1 MIPGHL
7 TYNTAID
14 TATERVA
21 QAERLDAMPSSG
33 VIVPSYSSINQ
44 IMMAPQQEGRVQF
57 MSALSKLGSQYVQKR
72 IADNQA
78 LEYQKA
84 AINITQ
90 TLRTAS
96 DKFLSQTQDGNGY
109 TEFITETHK
118 SLLNDAI
125 KNASTSD
132 VKKQIQ
138 SWGMQSAADWANR
151 AFQKQ
156 NELQTA
162 YVIREN
168 ASHVQTLINQV
179 RSNPKNYNSLKT
191 LLTDTINQATSSISD
206 PQTRQSIV
214 GDTMSNFMYAYGLG
228 MCDEDPY
235 MAQVQLLGTDFTSS
249 LKPGQYQALMN
260 YCTGQISAQKRQQ
273 EKEQKFFANAKA
285 QQRMDQV
292 TNLMIKIALGEVT
305 PEQVLATE
313 YLTPKERLKL
323 IEKSQA
329 QQNRVNKFLQNN
341 IIINE
346 RLQNNQSLLGI
357 PDKDQEK
364 WFDDFVVS
372 QKNKLAAENKKL
384 QLSKLAE
391 VAKNCTAPL
400 KKLTTEIKNQMLSGD
415 TEAMLDAAVAYDT
428 LARESP
434 NTISAFN
441 DQKIINA
448 CLTLSREIGYGNNIY
463 KVAETITQDLT
474 QIDKENTKVRNNIL
488 YGANAIK
495 AVATRLETDTEAGFF
510 QSKDNPHLNTPMS
523 SPFFIREARAALYGA
538 IIGGAKTTEV
548 ASNLAADRLDKI
560 FPKTDINGF
569 TERMWNPPEKLLG
582 SNMPKMILKQKIGEL
597 IDSAVSSAVQG
608 GDPIISGS
616 SNIIN
621 GRLNPKNMGK
631 FSIDI
636 KDGNKTKTCKAFIR
650 SIPGEKGKYNIV
662 YTDGTSDFFLCNPNS
677 NSLFDPVVISV
688 DQLAQ

>member
-7 TYNTAID
+7 TYNTALE
-14 TATERVA
+14 TATEKVA
-21 QAERLDAMPSSG
+21 QAERLDAMPSTG

-44 IMMAPQQEGRVQF
+44 IMMAPQQEGRIQF
-57 MSALSKLGSQYVQKR
+57 MSALSKLGAQYVQKR

-84 AINITQ
+84 AINVTQ
-90 TLRTAS
+90 TLRNAS
-96 DKFLSQTQDGNGY
+96 DKFLAQTQDGNGY

-118 SLLNDAI
+118 GLLNEAI

-132 VKKQIQ
+132 VKKQLQ
-138 SWGMQSAADWANR
+138 TWGIQSAADWANR

-168 ASHVQTLINQV
+168 ASNVQTLINQV
-179 RSNPKNYNSLKT
+179 RANPQNFHSLKT
-191 LLTDTINQATSSISD
+191 LLSDTIKQATSSIND
-206 PQTRQSIV
+206 PIKRQTITS
-214 GDTMSNFMYAYGLG
+214 DTMSNFMYAYGLG

-235 MAQVQLLGTDFTSS
+235 MAQVQLLGTEFTTG

-260 YCTGQISAQKRQQ
+260 YCTGKIAAKKRQQ

-292 TNLMIKIALGEVT
+292 SNLMIKIALGEVT
-305 PEQVLATE
+305 PEEVLATE

-323 IEKSQA
+323 VEKSKA
-329 QQNRVNKFLQNN
+329 QHRKVNEFLQNN
-341 IIINE
+341 AIINE
-346 RLQNNQSLLGI
+346 RIQNNQSLLGI
-357 PDKDQEK
+357 PDRHQEK
-364 WFDDFVVS
+364 WFDDYVVA

-415 TEAMLDAAVAYDT
+415 TESMLDAAVAYDT
-428 LARESP
+428 LSRESP
-434 NTISAFN
+434 NTVSKLDN
-441 DQKIINA
+441 NKIINA
-448 CLTLSREIGYGNNIY
+448 CLTLAREIGYGNNVY

-474 QIDKENTKVRNNIL
+474 KIDKTQTEKREKLL
-488 YGANAIK
+488 YGADAIK
-495 AVATRLETDTEAGFF
+495 NVADRLETDTEAGWF
-510 QSKDNPHLNTPMS
+510 QSKDNPHLNTPSS

-538 IIGGAKTTEV
+538 ISGGADSAETAKV
-548 ASNLAADRLDKI
+548 LAADRLDKI

-582 SNMPKMILKQKIGEL
+582 GNIPKMVIKHKIGTL
-597 IDSAVSSAVQG
+597 IDSAVSSAVQA
-608 GDPIISGS
+608 GDPVILGS
-616 SNIIN
+616 SNIVN
-621 GRLNPKNMGK
+621 GRLNPKNMGQ

-636 KDGNKTKTCKAFIR
+636 KDGDKKKTCKAFIR
-650 SIPGEKGKYNIV
+650 AIPGEKGKYNIA

>member
-1 MIPGHL
+1 MNIGQL
-7 TYNTAID
+7 TYNTSINTAI
-14 TATERVA
+14 EKVA

-33 VIVPSYSSINQ
+33 VIIPSYSSINQ
-44 IMMAPQQEGRVQF
+44 IMMAPQQDGRIQF
-57 MSALSKLGSQYVQKR
+57 MDALSKLGAQYVKKR

-84 AINITQ
+84 AINLTQ
-90 TLRTAS
+90 TLKNAS
-96 DKFLSQTQDGNGY
+96 DQFLNNTQDGNGY

-118 SLLNDAI
+118 NLLNSAI
-125 KNASTSD
+125 QNASTSD

-138 SWGMQSAADWANR
+138 AWGHQSAADWANR

-162 YVIREN
+162 YVIRQNESN
-168 ASHVQTLINQV
+168 VQTLINQV
-179 RSNPKNYNSLKT
+179 RANPKNYNSLKK
-191 LLTDTINQATSSISD
+191 LLTDTINQATSSIPD
-206 PQTRQSIV
+206 PRKRIAIA
-214 GDTMSNFMYAYGLG
+214 GDTMSSFMYSYGLG

-235 MAQVQLLGTDFTSS
+235 MAQVQLLGTEFTSGM
-249 LKPGQYQALMN
+249 KPGQYQALMN
-260 YCTGQISAQKRQQ
+260 YCTGQISARKRQQ

-329 QQNRVNKFLQNN
+329 QQKKVTDFLKNN
-341 IIINE
+341 AIIND
-346 RLQNNQSLLGI
+346 RIQNNQSLLGI
-357 PDKDQEK
+357 PDKHQEK
-364 WFDDFVVS
+364 WFDDFVVA
-372 QKNKLAAENKKL
+372 QKNKLAAENQKL

-400 KKLTTEIKNQMLSGD
+400 KKLTTEIKHQMLSGD
-415 TEAMLDAAVAYDT
+415 TESMLDAAVAYDT
-428 LARESP
+428 LSKESP
-434 NTISAFN
+434 NTLVHLD

-448 CLTLSREIGYGNNIY
+448 CLTLAREIGYGNNIY

-474 QIDKENTKVRNNIL
+474 KLDKTNTESRNKIL
-488 YGANAIK
+488 YGADAIK
-495 AVATRLETDTEAGFF
+495 KVADRLETDTEAGWFETG
-510 QSKDNPHLNTPMS
+510 NPPHLNTPKS

-538 IIGGAKTTEV
+538 IIGGAKTTES
-548 ASNLAADRLDKI
+548 ATNLAADRLDKM

-582 SNMPKMILKQKIGEL
+582 SNMPKMVIKQKIGTL
-597 IDSAVSSAVQG
+597 IDAAVSSAIKG
-608 GDPIISGS
+608 GDPILAGS
-616 SNIIN
+616 ANIVN
-621 GRLNPKNMGK
+621 GRLNPKNIGK

-636 KDGNKTKTCKAFIR
+636 KDGNKKKSCTAFIR
-650 SIPGEKGKYNIV
+650 AIPGEKGKYNIV
-662 YTDGTSDFFLCNPNS
+662 YTDGDSDFFICNPNS